1 MALRSLWFLVI
12 AACLCMA
19 PVCSLAADNT
29 EAMLQKA
36 DSLRSSNPGEFA
48 LLLASLNVAHDGVT
62 QNQRDRIT
70 YLNGYSK
77 AYAGDFSGAIHDMQ
91 GLVESST
98 DEDIKFRA
106 RALIV
111 NQYAVTRQF
120 TDGLRQLEYILPFVD
135 HTTNNDLRDH
145 GLAVTSQLYNQV
157 GQYKLGLHYADKMLA
172 VANAARSRCFAGQ
185 YRLEAL
191 QNLNALP
198 EDDAPIRTVIEQC
211 ESAKEAVVT
220 NLARTHLAR
229 KWADH
234 GERAA
239 AIALLKSHLKEVKAT
254 RYPPLIGQFEALLA
268 DYLLADGNLDGAQ
281 AHADA
286 AIEQRAGMT
295 FSIHLASAY
304 KTLYE
309 IAERRNEPV
318 AALSHYTRYAE
329 TNMAYLGEVKTRELA
344 YQIVRQETLQKS
356 QQIELLD
363 RKNQVLQLQQR
374 VDRQSAQYSR
384 LMIVLLVFLMGSI
397 VFWAF
402 KIKRVQLSLRRMAQT
417 DALTGIF
424 NRHYFTQQSEHTLAQ
439 CARAGEDVALIMFDL
454 DHFKSINDR
463 FGHDVGD
470 WALKRVTDACKTFCR
485 RIDHLGRIGGEEFA
499 ILLSGCDLRGA
510 TRVAEDCRV
519 RIASIDTSPSGRNKF
534 LITAS
539 FGVTASSLSGYDLVK
554 LLSQADQMLY
564 RAKRDGRN
572 RVATFDGQVPNWSP
586 LQSVPGSE
594 QATGQ
599 GPVAVES
606 GAT

>member
-1 MALRSLWFLVI
+1 MVLRHLWFLLI
-12 AACLCMA
+12 AACLCMV
-19 PVCSLAADNT
+19 PVCSPAADSV

-36 DSLRSSNPGEFA
+36 DALRSSNPGEFA
-48 LLLASLNVAHDGVT
+48 VLVASLNAAHDGVS
-62 QNQRDRIT
+62 QNQRDRIA

-77 AYAGDFSGAIHDMQ
+77 AYAGDFSGAIQDLQ
-91 GLVESST
+91 GLIESST

-135 HTTNNDLRDH
+135 KTSNEDLREH
-145 GLAVTSQLYNQV
+145 GLAVTAQLYNQV
-157 GQYKLGLHYADKMLA
+157 GQYKLGLHYADQVLA
-172 VANAARSRCFAGQ
+172 VTKVARTRCFTGQ

-191 QNLNALP
+191 QNLNTLP
-198 EDDAPIRTVIEQC
+198 EDDAPIRAVIEQC
-211 ESAKEAVVT
+211 KSAREAVVA

-229 KWADH
+229 KWAGH
-234 GERAA
+234 GERAK

-268 DYLLADGNLDGAQ
+268 DYLLADGNLDGAE

-318 AALSHYTRYAE
+318 AALRHYTRYAE
-329 TNMAYLGEVKTRELA
+329 ANMAYLGEVKTRELA

-374 VDRQSAQYSR
+374 VNEQKAQSSR
-384 LMIVLLVFLMGSI
+384 LLILLLMVVIGSI
-397 VFWAF
+397 AYWAF
-402 KIKRVQLSLRRMAQT
+402 KIKRVQLSLRRMAET

-424 NRHYFTQQSEHTLAQ
+424 NRHYFTQQSELALMQ

-470 WALKRVTDACKTFCR
+470 WVLKRVTDACRAFCR
-485 RIDHLGRIGGEEFA
+485 RVDYLGRIGGEEFA

-519 RIASIDTSPSGRNKF
+519 RIASIDTAPSGRSKF
-534 LITAS
+534 LVTAS
-539 FGVTASSLSGYDLVK
+539 FGVTASSLSGYDLTK
-554 LLSQADQMLY
+554 LLSHADQVLY
-564 RAKRDGRN
+564 RAKREGRN
-572 RVATFDGQVPNWSP
+572 RVVVFDGHAQQWNQ
-586 LQSVPGSE
+586 LQAVDVAEASAGD
-594 QATGQ
+594 ATG
-599 GPVAVES
+599 PR
-606 GAT
+606 